1 MTIETGLAGQNRW
14 FQAALAR
21 KSAKA
26 QPRNKALEQ
35 QSLGTAKPWNKSA
48 EAGGGMRVTDTFDF
62 VVVGGGSGGSAVAGR
77 LSEDPKTSV
86 ALLEAGG
93 RNDNWVVTTP
103 GALAL
108 MVPSKL
114 NNWAFDTVPQAGLNG
129 RIGYQPRGKGLGG
142 SSAINA
148 MVYIRGHRRDYD
160 QWASLGNAGWS
171 FADVLP
177 YFKRS
182 EDNAD
187 FDGEFHGK
195 GGPLA
200 VNKLRTDNPVQQ
212 TFLQGAREA
221 QFRIREDFNAEDH
234 EGLGI
239 YQVTQRNGE
248 RWSAAR
254 AYVHPHMA
262 TRSNLR
268 VETDAQ
274 ASLILFEGKRAV
286 GVKYRQGNQLK
297 QIRARREVILAAG
310 AFQTPQLLMLSGIG
324 DSAALA
330 KHGIASVH
338 HLPGVGQ
345 NLQDHPD
352 FIFAYLSDSPY
363 FTGMSFSG
371 IAHQLKAIM
380 QYRRERRGPMTSN
393 FAECGGFLKTRP
405 DLDIPD
411 IQLHFGMAVVD
422 DHGRKRRWGRGF
434 SCHVCLLRPK
444 SRGRVAL
451 HSADPMQAPLIDPNF
466 LDEADDLEAMVAGY
480 QTTRRLMEAPALRAL
495 QKKDMFTENIRTDDD
510 IRAILRA
517 RVDTVYH
524 PVGTAKMGVDDPL
537 AVVDP
542 RLKIYGLDGLR
553 ITDASV
559 MPTLIGGN
567 TNAPTIMIGEKAAD
581 MIKAEMRAS

>member
-1 MTIETGLAGQNRW
+1 
-14 FQAALAR
+14 
-21 KSAKA
+21 
-26 QPRNKALEQ
+26 
-35 QSLGTAKPWNKSA
+35 
-48 EAGGGMRVTDTFDF
+48 VTDTFDF
-62 VVVGGGSGGSAVAGR
+62 VVVGGGSGGCAVAGR
-77 LSEDPKTSV
+77 LSEASNTSV

-93 RNDNWVVTTP
+93 ECDNWAVTTP

-108 MVPSKL
+108 MVPGKL
-114 NNWAFDTVPQAGLNG
+114 NNWAFNTVPQAGLNG

-148 MVYIRGHRRDYD
+148 MVYIRGHRSDYD
-160 QWASLGNAGWS
+160 QWASVGNTGWS
-171 FADVLP
+171 YADVLP

-187 FDGEFHGK
+187 FDGEYHGK

-200 VNKLRTDNPVQQ
+200 VNKLRTDNPVQE
-212 TFLQGAREA
+212 TFLQAAREA

-239 YQVTQRNGE
+239 YQVTQKNGE

-254 AYVHPHMA
+254 AYVHPHMT
-262 TRSNLR
+262 TRPNLR
-268 VETDAQ
+268 VETNAL
-274 ASLILFEGKRAV
+274 ASRILFEGVRAV
-286 GVKYRQGNQLK
+286 GVEYRKGKDVK
-297 QIRARREVILAAG
+297 QIRARRELIISSG
-310 AFQTPQLLMLSGIG
+310 TFQTPHLLMLSGVG
-324 DSAALA
+324 DAAELA
-330 KHGIASVH
+330 RHGLATVH

-352 FIFAYLSDSPY
+352 FIFAYMSDSPY

-371 IAHQLKAIM
+371 IAHQIRAIG

-405 DLDIPD
+405 DLDVPD
-411 IQLHFGMAVVD
+411 IQLHFGMAIVD

-444 SRGRVAL
+444 SRGTVSL
-451 HSADPMQAPLIDPNF
+451 QGADPMLPPLIDPNF
-466 LDEADDLEAMVAGY
+466 LGEADDLESMVAGY
-480 QTTRRLMEAPALRAL
+480 KTTRRLMETPALRAL
-495 QKKDMFTENIRTDDD
+495 QKKDMFTSGVEADDD
-510 IRAILRA
+510 IRALLRE
-517 RVDTVYH
+517 RVDSVYH
-524 PVGTAKMGVDDPL
+524 PVGTARMGVDAL

-542 RLKIYGLDGLR
+542 KLRVHGLEGLR
-553 ITDASV
+553 IVDASV
-559 MPTLIGGN
+559 MPTLTGGN

-581 MIKAEMRAS
+581 MIKAEMLA